1 MRSSKP
7 PLILMEQMVMVLVF
21 ALAAALCLQAFV
33 KSDSISKKSEQ
44 RDRALLCAQ
53 NAMEVVRDC
62 RGDMYAAAEIL
73 GSQNPYSASESNFSV
88 DYEDDWSLAGR
99 DHLRY
104 IMGVVRLDS
113 GVDGLGKAE
122 IWIRDEL
129 EDRELL
135 RMDVAW
141 QEPLSSEVEYGTAG

>member
-44 RDRALLCAQ
+44 RDRALVCAQ

-62 RGDMYAAAEIL
+62 RGDMYAAAELL
-73 GSQNPYSASESNFSV
+73 GAQYPGEDKLMI
-88 DYEDDWSLAGR
+88 DYDSDWRISDGHMRYTLGAVTLA
-99 DHLRY
+99 
-104 IMGVVRLDS
+104 S
-113 GVDGLGKAE
+113 GVDGLGMAE
-122 IWIRDEL
+122 VWVRDEL
-129 EDRELL
+129 EDRELV
-135 RMDVAW
+135 RMDIAW
-141 QEPLSSEVEYGTAG
+141 QAPLSSEVEYGTAG

>member
-62 RGDMYAAAEIL
+62 RGDMHAAAEL
-73 GSQNPYSASESNFSV
+73 YGKKDLHSV
-88 DYEDDWSLAGR
+88 SDDVFVVNYDADWNLAGGNMR
-99 DHLRY
+99 YTLSVVLR
-104 IMGVVRLDS
+104 DS
-113 GVDGLGKAE
+113 GVDGLGMAE
-122 IWIRDEL
+122 VWVRDEL
-129 EDRELL
+129 EDRELV

-141 QEPLSSEVEYGTAG
+141 QEPLSVEVEYGTAG